1 MRCILVFDHLND
13 IIFSK
18 CDRNF
23 VTHINKLGHS
33 QGLDKNEFQQSDD
46 ELNFNFI
53 IQLFSPIVTSQRIM
67 TSQFGNSYTSIQCQD
82 GLNMVFDEYI
92 GYLFVHLGFED
103 IKWLKR
109 MLGIC
114 MSVIQ
119 HLCGPDISSLKFV
132 NSKSGLVKRLLN
144 TWGTL
149 IQDDQAVLL
158 EALEQLSVSNDLS
171 AVAIKAL
178 KDSTDKIKAKL
189 DQSRSHALL
198 FVENKFLALFSSR
211 AARELSAGDLL
222 FLSLL
227 AECTRSEMSTTA
239 VVGASHQKSSTDLS
253 QSSDEFYSPQSSPEQ
268 SRKCED
274 ISKSTN
280 GIFTELILLSGNTC
294 PAVIPYIVHIT
305 SFAESVSLVLLYQTN
320 YDNLSIALNESLEAV
335 NLINS
340 VSSSSTEVEGL
351 KRGMERLEPAIKKLF
366 DGIKKIKSNEISPK
380 LDANIKVLHV
390 KWDLLKRQWNESI
403 STASIGSCSHSL
415 GLCLR
420 DILQATVLDKSNI
433 ERGSSLALSVSHTVS
448 LALADFT
455 SFLQVKALRNFTLG
469 SRASLSIN
477 KYLEEFPGLVHF
489 LYIDRTSH
497 RITAPTLDF
506 HSQQTITLTKKKIW
520 EMVEFSRTHLQEG
533 HLAIMWKD
541 TAFNYAYY
549 LWFEDMTGS
558 PLKPKISPAI
568 AVKSLP
574 MPGVF
579 SADFYYRLTE
589 TCFPKMALNK
599 IRCYELYCIHLGLAS
614 SSCVLEHSR
623 RLAATIWEV
632 TGIPNNPLDLL

>member
-1 MRCILVFDHLND
+1 
-13 IIFSK
+13 
-18 CDRNF
+18 
-23 VTHINKLGHS
+23 
-33 QGLDKNEFQQSDD
+33 
-46 ELNFNFI
+46 
-53 IQLFSPIVTSQRIM
+53 
-67 TSQFGNSYTSIQCQD
+67 
-82 GLNMVFDEYI
+82 
-92 GYLFVHLGFED
+92 
-103 IKWLKR
+103 

-114 MSVIQ
+114 ISVIK
-119 HLCGPDISSLKFV
+119 HICGPDIPSLKTV
-132 NSKSGLVKRLLN
+132 KSKSSLVKRLLD

-149 IQDDQAVLL
+149 VEDDQAELL

-171 AVAIKAL
+171 STAIKAL
-178 KDSTDKIKAKL
+178 KEATDKIKSKL

-211 AARELSAGDLL
+211 TARELSAGDLL

-227 AECTRSEMSTTA
+227 AECTRQEVNTVSVA
-239 VVGASHQKSSTDLS
+239 GASQQKSSTDLS
-253 QSSDEFYSPQSSPEQ
+253 QSSDEFYSPQTSPEP
-268 SRKCED
+268 SRKSED
-274 ISKSTN
+274 NTISNDEMFS
-280 GIFTELILLSGNTC
+280 ELILLSGNAYS
-294 PAVIPYIVHIT
+294 AVTPYFVHIT
-305 SFAESVSLVLLYQTN
+305 FIADSVSLVLLYQTN
-320 YDNLSIALNESLEAV
+320 YDNLSIALNESFEAI
-335 NLINS
+335 NIINS
-340 VSSSSTEVEGL
+340 LSSSSTDVEGL
-351 KRGMERLEPAIKKLF
+351 KKGMELLEPSIKKLF
-366 DGIKKIKSNEISPK
+366 DGIKKIKSSEISPK

-390 KWDLLKRQWNESI
+390 KWDLLKRQWNENTS
-403 STASIGSCSHSL
+403 AACIGSCSHSL

-420 DILQATVLDKSNI
+420 DILQSTVLDKSNI
-433 ERGSSLALSVSHTVS
+433 VRGSSVAISVSQAVAV
-448 LALADFT
+448 ALANYT
-455 SFLQVKALRNFTLG
+455 NFLQVKALRNFTLG

-558 PLKPKISPAI
+558 PLKPKISPSV

-574 MPGVF
+574 IPGVF
-579 SADFYYRLTE
+579 SADFYHRLTE